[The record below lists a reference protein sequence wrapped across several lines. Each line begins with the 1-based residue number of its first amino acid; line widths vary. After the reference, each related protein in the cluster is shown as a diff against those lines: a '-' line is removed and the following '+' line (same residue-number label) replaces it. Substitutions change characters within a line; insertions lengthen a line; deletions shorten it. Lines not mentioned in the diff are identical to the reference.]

1 VEVVVSTHQLSW
13 IGGTQTYIL
22 TVAEHL
28 EQLGHAVTI
37 YALETGQMADLARER
52 GLRVVGSERELPESC
67 DVVYAQEPTTALAL
81 GERYPSTPSVFA
93 LWSKENPYWVPP
105 QLPGTIAAVMAPNDR
120 AQARAEA
127 FAQSTEIVRLSQPVD
142 IRRFSPRG
150 PLRTERP
157 RVLLLG
163 NYVTGERRKLFFR
176 ACADVGYE
184 CEQIGHKS
192 NVVSLSPE
200 AVLNDADIAV
210 GKARV
215 IVEAMACGRAAFVY
229 DQSGGDGWVTPEK
242 YPQLEADNFAGRAFP
257 DVFDLDRLRRELRE
271 YRPEMGTVNRDLAV
285 AHHNATRHAEELVE
299 LFQRVA
305 PRAAPAG
312 TPVQELARLVRLQW
326 AANARA
332 TTLAGEAQAARDRLD
347 ELVTEHESFRG
358 ELLRTQASAQAAER
372 RAEEAER
379 RAEEA
384 ERLARETWERELE
397 LRGTRRY
404 RIASVLSAPLDAARS
419 LARRNGAKTE

>member
-1 VEVVVSTHQLSW
+1 VEIVVSTHQLSW
-13 IGGTQTYIL
+13 IGGGGTYIL
-22 TVAEHL
+22 TVAEHF
-28 EQLGHAVTI
+28 EQLGHEVTI
-37 YALETGQMADLARER
+37 YALETGQMADVARER
-52 GLRVVGSERELPESC
+52 GLRVAGSERGLPASC

-81 GERYPSTPSVFA
+81 GERYPSTPCVLA
-93 LWSKENPYWVPP
+93 IHSKENPYWVPP
-105 QLPGTIAAVMAPNDR
+105 QLPGTIAAVLALNDR

-127 FAQSTEIVRLSQPVD
+127 FAHKTEIVRLRHPVD
-142 IRRFSPRG
+142 IRRFNPRG
-150 PLRTERP
+150 PLRRERP

-163 NYVTGERRKLFFR
+163 NYVTGERRKLVFR

-184 CEQIGHKS
+184 CQQIGHKS
-192 NVVSLSPE
+192 DVVSLSPE
-200 AVLNDADIAV
+200 AVLNDADIVV

-229 DQSGGDGWVTPEK
+229 DQSGGDGWMTPEK

-257 DVFDLDRLRRELRE
+257 DVFDLGRLRSELRE

-285 AHHNATRHAEELVE
+285 AHHNATRHVEALLE
-299 LFQRVA
+299 LFQRLA
-305 PRAAPAG
+305 PRAAPPG
-312 TPVQELARLVRLQW
+312 TPAQELARLGRLQW

-332 TTLAGEAQAARDRLD
+332 LTLAGEAQAARDRLD
-347 ELVTEHESFRG
+347 ELVTEHESVRG
-358 ELLRTQASAQAAER
+358 ELLRTQATAQA
-372 RAEEAER
+372 AER

-419 LARRNGAKTE
+419 LARRNGP

>member
-1 VEVVVSTHQLSW
+1 M
-13 IGGTQTYIL
+13 QTYIL

-28 EQLGHAVTI
+28 EQLGHEVTI
-37 YALETGQMADLARER
+37 YALETGQMADVARER
-52 GLRVVGSERELPESC
+52 GLRVAGSERELPASC
-67 DVVYAQEPTTALAL
+67 DVVYAQEPATALAL
-81 GERYPSTPSVFA
+81 GERYPTTPCVFA
-93 LWSKENPYWVPP
+93 LHARENPYWVPP
-105 QLPGTIAAVMAPNDR
+105 QLPGTIAAAVALNGGS
-120 AQARAEA
+120 QARAEA
-127 FAQSTEIVRLSQPVD
+127 FAHPTEIVRLSQPVD

-150 PLRTERP
+150 PLRRERP

-163 NYVTGERRKLFFR
+163 NYVTGERRNLLFR

-184 CEQIGHKS
+184 CRQIGHKS
-192 NVVSLSPE
+192 EVTSLSPE

-242 YPQLEADNFAGRAFP
+242 YQQLEADNFDGEAFP
-257 DVFDLDRLRRELRE
+257 DVYDLDRLRRELRE

-285 AHHNATRHAEELVE
+285 AHHNATRHAEALVE

-347 ELVTEHESFRG
+347 ELVTEHESVRG
-358 ELLRTQASAQAAER
+358 ELLRTQASAQSAEH
-372 RAEEAER
+372 

>member
-1 VEVVVSTHQLSW
+1 VEVVISTHQLCG

-28 EQLGHAVTI
+28 EQLGHEVTI
-37 YALETGQMADLARER
+37 HALETGETADVARER
-52 GLRVVGSERELPESC
+52 GLRVAGSERELPGSC
-67 DVVYAQEPTTALAL
+67 DIVYAQEPTTSLAL
-81 GERYPSTPSVFA
+81 GERYPRTPCVFA
-93 LWSKENPYWVPP
+93 IHSKENPYWVPP
-105 QLPGTIAAVMAPNDR
+105 QVPGAIAAVIVLNELAR
-120 AQARAEA
+120 ARAET
-127 FAQSTEIVRLSQPVD
+127 FAHQTEILRLSQPID

-150 PLRTERP
+150 PLRTDRP

-163 NYVTGERRKLFFR
+163 NYVTGERRKLFFG

-184 CEQIGHKS
+184 CRQIGHKS
-192 NVVSLSPE
+192 DVVSMSPE

-242 YPQLEADNFAGRAFP
+242 YQQLEANNFAGRAFP

-285 AHHNATRHAEELVE
+285 AHHNATRHAEALVE
-299 LFQRVA
+299 LYRRVA

-312 TPVQELARLVRLQW
+312 TPVQELARLARLQW

-332 TTLAGEAQAARDRLD
+332 TSLAGEAQAARDRLD
-347 ELVTEHESFRG
+347 ELVSEHESVRG
-358 ELLRTQASAQAAER
+358 ELLRTQASAQAAEH
-372 RAEEAER
+372 

-404 RIASVLSAPLDAARS
+404 RIASVLGAPLDAARS
-419 LARRNGAKTE
+419 LARRNGSKTE